1 MSKKPSVIMNE
12 FISSWR
18 KKHNL
23 PHRDISDLNKERLDE
38 LASFKRE
45 GPQPIETRKQAI
57 QRLTTLKKTLTELAD
72 QLDDMPTLTWVQ
84 MTSRCKDVSGMS
96 RRETGKI
103 RLWAEAAQDGIDA
116 IKSERRSN
124 VTHFS
129 GAGRKTNHFASFVT
143 KKLLKFIWMKP
154 GWSRQ
159 IPSRLLEKTVSR
171 LGFLGLLMAYCNT
184 MALGTLTCGISQR
197 RIRELIEKITRF
209 NPLF

>member
-23 PHRDISDLNKERLDE
+23 PHRDISDLNKERLDG

-45 GPQPIETRKQAI
+45 GPQHIETRKQAI

-72 QLDDMPTLTWVQ
+72 QLDDMPTLTLVQ

-124 VTHFS
+124 VTNFS

-143 KKLLKFIWMKP
+143 KKIIEVYMDETGMEPPNTEPTARENRETP
-154 GWSRQ
+154 GFFGVVDGILQYYGVRNADVWYLTKKNKGINR
-159 IPSRLLEKTVSR
+159 KN
-171 LGFLGLLMAYCNT
+171 NT
-184 MALGTLTCGISQR
+184 I
-197 RIRELIEKITRF
+197 
-209 NPLF
+209 

>member
-23 PHRDISDLNKERLDE
+23 PHRDISDLNKERLDG

-143 KKLLKFIWMKP
+143 KKIIEVYMDETGMEP
-154 GWSRQ
+154 PNTEPTARENRE
-159 IPSRLLEKTVSR
+159 PS
-171 LGFLGLLMAYCNT
+171 GFFGVVDGILQYYGVRNADVWYLTKKNKGINRKNNT
-184 MALGTLTCGISQR
+184 I
-197 RIRELIEKITRF
+197 
-209 NPLF
+209 

>member
-23 PHRDISDLNKERLDE
+23 PHRDISDLNKERLDG

-45 GPQPIETRKQAI
+45 GLQPIETRKQAI

-72 QLDDMPTLTWVQ
+72 QLDDMPALTWAQ

-124 VTHFS
+124 VTNFS

-143 KKLLKFIWMKP
+143 KKIIEVYMDETGMEPPNTEPTARENRETP
-154 GWSRQ
+154 GFFGVVDGILQYYGVRNADVWYLTKKNKGINR
-159 IPSRLLEKTVSR
+159 KN
-171 LGFLGLLMAYCNT
+171 NT
-184 MALGTLTCGISQR
+184 I
-197 RIRELIEKITRF
+197 
-209 NPLF
+209 